1 MVDINKIF
9 DFHDKIDEIE
19 RRKQLFDKLDK
30 SSLSVFDQQRDSI
43 NELRRHSIKDLHNP
57 VQDLRNNLLDLR
69 SPVKDLRNSLLDINK
84 PSKLFDDL
92 RFAEKSI
99 NKSFSENL
107 RDFQSPSLK
116 IAKSLVEETFSPFS
130 TNNLFSEKVKNDFD
144 QLRGSLSS
152 PFQTK
157 DSELLRRSE
166 QLTRATTLSSFE
178 ALSKSFSDNNL
189 LGNENLLKQASS
201 SLLNYDRFA
210 NNTLAKLSLET
221 DKSIVSALTGSLTLA
236 NEQMLRS
243 TSIAQSYI
251 ENSDIFSFDKSN
263 LFFDRE
269 FPKVNRYR
277 IQKQEL
283 LERDDIEEDE
293 DYESLVMK
301 SPSAISFE
309 LISSCMSLIVLCNEA
324 TRILKGE
331 DIFTLTNTFFEA
343 TWKLPTIIP
352 TNKDNFAILVDSLY
366 FILVEGAGKDFL
378 RFVDYKDGKHSGYF
392 NNTESEVEV
401 IWKIK
406 HLRNK
411 WLRHDIEHGKDT
423 KKDYK
428 IRKETLE
435 WFGLQKVPQSKA
447 EFIFLYNNLIF
458 KVEEFLKLLFERVSK
473 FSN

>member
-1 MVDINKIF
+1 MDIEKI
-9 DFHDKIDEIE
+9 IE
-19 RRKQLFDKLDK
+19 AQRQIDKLTGANKVQKELLERFDTR
-30 SSLSVFDQQRDSI
+30 SLSALSRQHDWIAEFSRNHLSTFANSPSFQES
-43 NELRRHSIKDLHNP
+43 LRLA
-57 VQDLRNNLLDLR
+57 Q
-69 SPVKDLRNSLLDINK
+69 
-84 PSKLFDDL
+84 
-92 RFAEKSI
+92 KSI
-99 NKSFSENL
+99 SQLALENL
-107 RDFQSPSLK
+107 HGFQNSSIQSARKL
-116 IAKSLVEETFSPFS
+116 IEETFQPFS
-130 TNNLFSEKVKNDFD
+130 RSNLISEKIKNDFN
-144 QLRGSLSS
+144 QLRESLSS
-152 PFQTK
+152 PLYSRQSDFLRGFEEITK
-157 DSELLRRSE
+157 
-166 QLTRATTLSSFE
+166 ATMLSSVEVF
-178 ALSKSFSDNNL
+178 SKTLLDKNL
-189 LGNENLLKQASS
+189 LKNENLLRQVSN
-201 SLLNYDRFA
+201 SLLSYDRFA
-210 NNTLAKLSLET
+210 NNTLAKLNLEL
-221 DKSIVSALTGSLTLA
+221 DNSVASALKGSLTLA

-243 TSIAQSYI
+243 TSAIQSYI
-251 ENSDIFSFDKSN
+251 ENSNISNFDKSS
-263 LFFDRE
+263 LIFDRE

-283 LERDDIEEDE
+283 LQRDDIEEDE
-293 DYESLVMK
+293 DYESLVIK

-392 NNTESEVEV
+392 NNTEPEVEV

-435 WFGLQKVPQSKA
+435 WFGLQKVPQSKD